1 MGAIIWL
8 ASYPKSGN
16 TWVRAFLHNLLV
28 NSPEPVDINSL
39 HHFTLGE
46 GNARLYHKFDP
57 RPLTTL
63 SESEVMALRPKVHE
77 LLTQASPD
85 SVFVKTHHFLGE
97 VEGMPLISMDHTAG
111 AIYIVRNPLDVVIS
125 YSSHFGLS
133 IDRAIEELA
142 NNGTGSKP
150 SDRNA
155 RQYYG
160 SWSLN
165 VSSWTQNAVQALHV
179 VRYEDMQ
186 DRAFE
191 CFTGVAQFLGLSPP
205 RERLERAIS
214 NSSFGAL
221 QAQEETRG
229 FVERTEHT
237 RFFRKGR
244 SGAWEAVLSEQQVA
258 QVVSDHREQMAR
270 FGYVP
275 EGYEHA

>member
-16 TWVRAFLHNLLV
+16 TWVRVFLHNLLT
-28 NSPEPVDINSL
+28 NAQEPVDINSL
-39 HHFTLGE
+39 HHFSLGE
-46 GNARLYHKFDP
+46 GNARFFKRFDP
-57 RPLTTL
+57 RPLTSL

-77 LLTQASPD
+77 FMTQASQD

-97 VEGMPLISMDHTAG
+97 IDGMPLISMDRTAG
-111 AIYIVRNPLDVVIS
+111 AIYVVRSPLDVVVS
-125 YSSHFGLS
+125 YANHFGVA
-133 IDRAIEELA
+133 IDQAIEELG
-142 NNGTGSKP
+142 NDGTGSKQ

-165 VSSWTQNAVQALHV
+165 VSSWTQNAMPALHV
-179 VRYEDMQ
+179 VRYEDLQ
-186 DRAFE
+186 DQPFE
-191 CFTGVAQFLGLSPP
+191 TFAGVVRFLGLSPP

-221 QAQEETRG
+221 KAQEEEHG

-237 RFFRKGR
+237 RFFREGR
-244 SGAWEAVLSEQQVA
+244 AGAWRAALSGPQVA
-258 QVVSDHREQMAR
+258 RIVSDHREEMER

-275 EGYEHA
+275 DGY

>member
-16 TWVRAFLHNLLV
+16 TWMRAFLHNLLL
-28 NSPEPVDINSL
+28 NSQEPVDINSL
-39 HHFTLGE
+39 HYFTLGE
-46 GNARLYHKFDP
+46 GNARFYRQFDP
-57 RPLTTL
+57 RPLTAL
-63 SESEVMALRPKVHE
+63 SEPEIMALRPKVHE
-77 LLTQASPD
+77 FLTQASPD

-97 VEGMPLISMDHTAG
+97 IEGAPLITMAHTAG
-111 AIYIVRNPLDVVIS
+111 AIYLVRNPLDVVVS
-125 YSSHFGLS
+125 YANHFGLT
-133 IDRAIEELA
+133 IDQAIEELA
-142 NNGTGSKP
+142 NEGTGSKP

-165 VSSWTQNAVQALHV
+165 VSSWTQNPTPTLHI

-186 DRAFE
+186 DRPLETFA
-191 CFTGVAQFLGLSPP
+191 GIARFLGLDPP
-205 RERLERAIS
+205 RERLDRAIA

-221 QAQEETRG
+221 QTQEQEHG

-237 RFFRKGR
+237 CFFREGR
-244 SGAWEAVLSEQQVA
+244 AGGWQTALTEQQIAGIVA
-258 QVVSDHREQMAR
+258 DHREQMER

-275 EGYEHA
+275 DGF

>member
-16 TWVRAFLHNLLV
+16 TWMRAFLQNLLT
-28 NSPEPVDINSL
+28 NAQEPVDINAL

-46 GNARLYHKFDP
+46 GSARFYRRFDP
-57 RPLTTL
+57 RPLTSL
-63 SESEVMALRPKVHE
+63 SEREIMELRPKVHE
-77 LLTQASPD
+77 LLTQAFPD

-97 VEGMPLISMDHTAG
+97 IEGLPLISMDHTAG
-111 AIYIVRNPLDVVIS
+111 AIYIVRNPLDVIV
-125 YSSHFGLS
+125 SSANHFGVG
-133 IDRAIEELA
+133 IDQTIDELGHT
-142 NNGTGSKP
+142 GTGDAP

-165 VSSWTQNAVQALHV
+165 VSSWTQNAMPALHV

-186 DRAFE
+186 DQPLEAFA
-191 CFTGVAQFLGLSPP
+191 GVARFLDLNPP
-205 RERLERAIS
+205 RDRLERAVA
-214 NSSFGAL
+214 NSSFRAL
-221 QAQEETRG
+221 KAQEEAHG

-237 RFFRKGR
+237 RFFREGR
-244 SGAWEAVLSEQQVA
+244 SGAWKEALSEQQVA
-258 QVVSDHREQMAR
+258 RVVSDHREQMER

-275 EGYEHA
+275 DGH

>member
-16 TWVRAFLHNLLV
+16 TWMRAFLHNLLL
-28 NSPEPVDINSL
+28 NSREPVDINSL

-46 GNARLYHKFDP
+46 GNARFYNQFDP
-57 RPLTTL
+57 RPLSTL
-63 SESEVMALRPKVHE
+63 GEREVMALRPKVHE
-77 LLTQASPD
+77 LLTQAFPD

-97 VEGMPLISMDHTAG
+97 IEGMPLITMDHTAG
-111 AIYIVRNPLDVVIS
+111 AIYMVRNPLDVVLS
-125 YSSHFGLS
+125 YAGHFGVT
-133 IDRAIEELA
+133 IDRAIEEMA
-142 NNGTGSKP
+142 SDGTGSKP

-165 VSSWTQNAVQALHV
+165 VSSWTQNAGPTLHV

-186 DRAFE
+186 DRSFE
-191 CFTGVAQFLGLSPP
+191 TFAGVARFLGLSPP
-205 RERLERAIS
+205 EERIERAIA
-214 NSSFGAL
+214 NSSFAAL
-221 QAQEETRG
+221 RAQEEQHG

-237 RFFRKGR
+237 RFFREGR
-244 SGAWEAVLSEQQVA
+244 VGAWKTALSEQQVA
-258 QVVSDHREQMAR
+258 QIVSDHREQMAR

-275 EGYEHA
+275 DGF

>member
-16 TWVRAFLHNLLV
+16 TWMRAFLHNLLL
-28 NSPEPVDINSL
+28 NSREPVDINSL

-46 GNARLYHKFDP
+46 GNARFYNQFDP
-57 RPLTTL
+57 RPLSTL
-63 SESEVMALRPKVHE
+63 GEREIMALRPKVHE
-77 LLTQASPD
+77 LLTQAFPD

-97 VEGMPLISMDHTAG
+97 IEGMPLITMDHTAG
-111 AIYIVRNPLDVVIS
+111 AIYMVRNPLDVVLS
-125 YSSHFGLS
+125 YAGHFGVT
-133 IDRAIEELA
+133 IDRAIEEMA
-142 NNGTGSKP
+142 SDGTGSKP

-165 VSSWTQNAVQALHV
+165 VSSWTQNAGPTLHV

-186 DRAFE
+186 DRSFE
-191 CFTGVAQFLGLSPP
+191 TFAGVARFLGLSPP
-205 RERLERAIS
+205 EERIERAIA
-214 NSSFGAL
+214 NSSFAAL
-221 QAQEETRG
+221 RAQEEQHG

-237 RFFRKGR
+237 RFFREGR
-244 SGAWEAVLSEQQVA
+244 VGAWKTALSEQQVA
-258 QVVSDHREQMAR
+258 QIVSDHREQMAR

-275 EGYEHA
+275 DGF